1 MALVSQRTPEYVLG
15 RGKVYFAQF
24 TSGQT
29 PGPFRYMGNTPEFN
43 LTIESE
49 TLDHFSSDAGIREKD
64 DSVALEVTRT
74 GSLICD
80 DIQAENIAL
89 FFFGSTQTLATVAAT
104 GQTQNLTA
112 VNKGDV
118 YQLGLTTQN
127 RVGTRG
133 VDNVVITGPAG
144 TPVFVLGTDYSVDE
158 DRGMFSILEGG
169 NIPAGSNIEV
179 EFDIRASSQL
189 QVLSGSE
196 PVEGAMRLLENNPK
210 GSDRDIFL
218 PYVKITP
225 NGDLALKG
233 DEWRQ
238 IPFSIEALKPS
249 TGEAIYINGI
259 PVYS

>member
-49 TLDHFSSDAGIREKD
+49 TLDHFSSDEGIREKD
-64 DSVALEVTRT
+64 DSVALEVTRS

-89 FFFGSTQTLATVAAT
+89 FFFGSTQMLSTVAALSQSEDFV
-104 GQTQNLTA
+104 GANQ
-112 VNKGDV
+112 GDV
-118 YQLGLTTQN
+118 FQLGLTTGN

-133 VDNVVITGPAG
+133 INN
-144 TPVFVLGTDYSVDE
+144 FVLNGSGGSPTYVAGTDYSVDL

-169 NIPAGSNIEV
+169 GIANGTTV
-179 EFDIRASSQL
+179 EANFDIRASSQL

-238 IPFSIEALKPS
+238 IPFTIEALKPS
-249 TGEAIYINGI
+249 SGEAIYINGI